1 MRHLVAAAC
10 CALAMLLAGHCKQLK
25 TRGVDT
31 LVLYVFRYTDAQ
43 STANLEFFFNHGL
56 KEHDGAHYYILIQES
71 DRVVVKEVRFTVEKL
86 RIEGAA
92 I

>member
-1 MRHLVAAAC
+1 MRHVKAAAC
-10 CALAMLLAGHCKQLK
+10 CALVLLLAAHCKQLK

-71 DRVVVKEVRFTVEKL
+71 DRAVVKEVRFTVEKL
-86 RIEGAA
+86 PYMT
-92 I
+92 